1 MQIIAQY
8 NILPKTY
15 RIGTFLM
22 IIILKQCKIVEIII
36 NLRSEPKMAT
46 TKKSTSTGK
55 KSPGRPPKQTN
66 KGATS
71 STKSHSSSK
80 TSARATSSTA
90 SKSHSTRGRKSHSTT
105 AGKSKSHSS
114 HGGSAHQSFK
124 MQAARE
130 VGVSLKQ
137 GDNGHLTARQ
147 AGQIGGQMVK
157 KMVQSYSNKT
167 SK

>member
-1 MQIIAQY
+1 
-8 NILPKTY
+8 
-15 RIGTFLM
+15 
-22 IIILKQCKIVEIII
+22 
-36 NLRSEPKMAT
+36 MAT
-46 TKKSTSTGK
+46 TKRSSTATTGK
-55 KSPGRPPKQTN
+55 KSPGRPPKQTG
-66 KGATS
+66 KSATNS
-71 STKSHSSSK
+71 SRSQSTSK
-80 TSARATSSTA
+80 TSARASSSTA
-90 SKSHSTRGRKSHSTT
+90 SKSHSTRGRKSSSATSSTT
-105 AGKSKSHSS
+105 MSKAKSNSAQ
-114 HGGSAHQSFK
+114 GSAHQSFK